1 MDFVKETRHSYLQS
15 ELAYDSY
22 SERLFLPT
30 TIDAPKLRSNLN
42 NDQFLDV
49 ISAPSAG
56 KGAKRKNS
64 TKEKELI
71 EISDESDEEDE
82 TVS

>member
-1 MDFVKETRHSYLQS
+1 VQS

-22 SERLFLPT
+22 SERLFLAP

-42 NDQFLDV
+42 NEQFLDV
-49 ISAPSAG
+49 MSAPSAG
-56 KGAKRKNS
+56 KGAKRKNA
-64 TKEKELI
+64 TREKELI

-82 TVS
+82 S

>member
-1 MDFVKETRHSYLQS
+1 MVFTKRTRANTVQS

-22 SERLFLPT
+22 GERLFLSP
-30 TIDAPKLRSNLN
+30 TIDAPKLRSNLD
-42 NDQFLDV
+42 NDEFLDV

-56 KGAKRKNS
+56 KGAKRKNA
-64 TKEKELI
+64 TREKELI

-82 TVS
+82 TVG